1 MGCGCN
7 RNKSVAP
14 TTNQS
19 QSLITTP
26 SIIRKEDLVEIRP
39 INQPVE
45 TETETVAESKPSS
58 LNGLRSLAT
67 RIRGNVIRSIE
78 ISGPGQSTPTGMLN
92 AAKESSIPVVK
103 SDRRYNLMN
112 VIKDTISGEAQY
124 VSEEKLKS
132 RLAIC
137 KACPSLLAGA
147 CTKCGCIVQLKAKY
161 EESSCPVDKW

>member
-19 QSLITTP
+19 QSLYTTP
-26 SIIRKEDLVEIRP
+26 TIIKQEDLVKIRP
-39 INQPVE
+39 LNQPVE
-45 TETETVAESKPSS
+45 TETIEESKPAS

-67 RIRGNVIRSIE
+67 KIRGNVIRSIE
-78 ISGPGQSTPTGMLN
+78 ISGPGQSTPTKMLN
-92 AAKESSIPVVK
+92 AAQENSIPVVK

>member
-7 RNKSVAP
+7 RSKSVAP

-19 QSLITTP
+19 QSLVTTP
-26 SIIRKEDLVEIRP
+26 KIISNEDLVQVRP
-39 INQPVE
+39 LNQPVE
-45 TETETVAESKPSS
+45 TKSVEESKTSS
-58 LNGLRSLAT
+58 LNGLRSLASK
-67 RIRGNVIRSIE
+67 IRGNVIRSIE
-78 ISGPGQSTPTGMLN
+78 INSPNQSTTTMIN
-92 AAKESSIPVVK
+92 AAQENSIPVVK

-112 VIKDTISGEAQY
+112 VIKDTVTGEAKY